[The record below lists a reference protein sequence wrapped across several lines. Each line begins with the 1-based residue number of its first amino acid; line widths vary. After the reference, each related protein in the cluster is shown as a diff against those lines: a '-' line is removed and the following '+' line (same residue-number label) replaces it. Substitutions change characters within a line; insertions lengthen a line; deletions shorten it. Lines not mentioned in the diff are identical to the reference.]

1 MNRAMLL
8 LLLPVLCMA
17 AVIERDTLDNGMII
31 LMVEAHRIPVVE
43 MRAYVRAGSVYD
55 PTGKE
60 GLANVVSGMLLRGT
74 KMHSEYAIVESI
86 ESVGGALSTFAS
98 EDYAGLN
105 GKVLSEDLVLLLDLL
120 NDCLRNAAFDEVEQ
134 ERLKNEVIS
143 GIRALADD
151 PWELSKREFRK
162 LVFGEH
168 PLAHYPAGY
177 DFTVAELD
185 VADAQGFHEL
195 YYMPNNTF
203 LVFVGDFKKDSL
215 MAMLKERFSDWQR
228 GELEM
233 VEISAPRVRTESVGR
248 IVPMGIS
255 QAYII
260 LGNLGPEYGADDWLP
275 TRVMNYILGTSSLSR
290 MYSTIRAEK
299 GLAYVAYSHFVRFE
313 HSGYL
318 AAEMQTKK
326 ERTSEAV
333 QAMLQVL
340 HGTRDTIHTDEL
352 ERAKNFY
359 TGYFPLTHDSY
370 SELARLVAQVEFENL
385 GLNYINEF
393 GSAIKQIKLND
404 LTGAARKY
412 LHPGNFYLL
421 IVGDIEPEDVSVEGI
436 EWID

>member
-1 MNRAMLL
+1 MLC
-8 LLLPVLCMA
+8 VA
-17 AVIERDTLDNGMII
+17 VVIERDTLDNGLVI

-43 MRAYVRAGSVYD
+43 MRAYVRAGSVND

-74 KMHSEYAIVESI
+74 KTRSEYAIVESI

-98 EDYAGLN
+98 EDYAGLS
-105 GKVLSEDLVLLLDLL
+105 GKVLSKDLVLLLDLL

-134 ERLKNEVIS
+134 ERLKSEVIS

-168 PLAHYPAGY
+168 PLAHYPEGY
-177 DFTVAELD
+177 DFTVAGLA

-203 LVFVGDFKKDSL
+203 LVFVGDFEKDSL
-215 MAMLKERFSDWQR
+215 MAMLRKRFGDWRR
-228 GELEM
+228 GELKM
-233 VEISAPRVRTESVGR
+233 ADISPPRVRTRSVGK
-248 IVPMGIS
+248 IVPMGLS
-255 QAYII
+255 QSYII
-260 LGNLGPEYGADDWLP
+260 LGNLGPKYGADDWLP
-275 TRVMNYILGTSSLSR
+275 TRVMNYVLGTSSLSR

-299 GLAYVAYSHFVRFE
+299 GLAYVAWSHFVRFE

-333 QAMLQVL
+333 LTMLEVL
-340 HGTRDTIHTDEL
+340 HGIRDSIHTDEL

-359 TGYFPLTHDSY
+359 TGYFPLTYDSY
-370 SELARLVAQVEFENL
+370 SELVRLVAHVEFEDL
-385 GLNYINEF
+385 ELNYIDEF
-393 GSAIKQIKLND
+393 GHAISQINISDLN
-404 LTGAARKY
+404 GAARKY
-412 LHPGNFYLL
+412 LHPENFYLL
-421 IVGDIEPEDVSVEGI
+421 IVGDIEPEDVAVEGI
-436 EWID
+436 EWVD

>member
-43 MRAYVRAGSVYD
+43 MRSYVRAGSVYD

-143 GIRALADD
+143 GIRALADA

-203 LVFVGDFKKDSL
+203 LVFVGDFKKD
-215 MAMLKERFSDWQR
+215 
-228 GELEM
+228 
-233 VEISAPRVRTESVGR
+233 
-248 IVPMGIS
+248 
-255 QAYII
+255 
-260 LGNLGPEYGADDWLP
+260 
-275 TRVMNYILGTSSLSR
+275 
-290 MYSTIRAEK
+290 
-299 GLAYVAYSHFVRFE
+299 
-313 HSGYL
+313 
-318 AAEMQTKK
+318 
-326 ERTSEAV
+326 
-333 QAMLQVL
+333 
-340 HGTRDTIHTDEL
+340 
-352 ERAKNFY
+352 
-359 TGYFPLTHDSY
+359 
-370 SELARLVAQVEFENL
+370 
-385 GLNYINEF
+385 
-393 GSAIKQIKLND
+393 
-404 LTGAARKY
+404 
-412 LHPGNFYLL
+412 
-421 IVGDIEPEDVSVEGI
+421 
-436 EWID
+436 